1 MSSAASVVTVAEGP
15 GALER
20 ALASGADWL
29 WLLGAGARPRDE
41 ALERLLAAVEPE
53 GAARAVLLAG
63 LVVDDR
69 GVPLDDSLQ
78 PVPRGDPAESIRL
91 VRQRLLPIRSAP
103 FANCLV
109 ARHVFDRH
117 GLPDTRTFG
126 PHAPLEWTARV
137 LREDAG
143 YLVPASEV
151 AMPPPAGPAGRRAA
165 LADLLAT
172 LRMLPTGA
180 WSRGDAARALAAAA
194 AYALSPVGSR
204 RVPRARGLPRRRG

>member
-29 WLLGAGARPRDE
+29 WLLGAGARPRDD

-53 GAARAVLLAG
+53 GAARAALLAG

-78 PVPRGDPAESIRL
+78 PVPRGDPAEAIRL
-91 VRQRLLPIRSAP
+91 LRQRLLPIRSAP

-109 ARHVFDRH
+109 ARDAFDRH
-117 GLPDTRTFG
+117 GQPDIPRFG
-126 PHAPLEWTARV
+126 AHAPLEWSARV
-137 LREDAG
+137 LRDEAG

-151 AMPPPAGPAGRRAA
+151 VMPPPNAPAGRRAA

-180 WSRGDAARALAAAA
+180 WTRGDAARALAAAA
-194 AYALSPVGSR
+194 AGGLSPAGPR
-204 RVPRARGLPRRRG
+204 RVPRARGLPRHRG